1 MDFVD
6 KLTSI
11 KKFESAGLTI
21 DYIYTQSQKA
31 PHQISSTCSTIT
43 MVTMI
48 ILLLTFTTI
57 FRLSAVA
64 AAEETDTYIVLL
76 TSPDNRVLARSQDD
90 LESWYNTFLPTTVEN
105 SDENVNPRMVHA
117 YRNVITGFAAKLT
130 AEEAKEMEGK
140 DGVISAQPQ
149 RVLSLHTT
157 HTPNFLGLHQNVGF
171 WRDSNYGKGIIVGVL
186 DTGITPGHPS
196 FNDTGVGPPPVKWK
210 GKCEVPG
217 CNNKLIGI
225 RNFVTGSSGSP
236 LDEEGHGTHTASTA
250 AGNFVDDA
258 NALGNDNGTVVGM
271 APLAHVAMYKVCDE
285 SGCGESDM
293 LAAMDAAVGE
303 GVDVLSL
310 SIGGPSIPFYRD
322 AIALGAFG
330 AIQQGIFVSCS
341 AGNAGPFNA
350 TISNE
355 APWILTVGASTVDR
369 KVKATVKLGN
379 GDLLDGESL
388 FQPKGFSE
396 TLLPI
401 VYPGSTATKTR
412 HGVARGKIVICIR
425 GGGIARIAKGQTVKD
440 AGGAAMIL
448 TNVQADGASTIA
460 DAHVLPASYVGYKD
474 GLTIINYMNST
485 SSPVATIIFHG
496 TVIGDKSAPQVT
508 SFSSRGPSLE
518 TPGILKPDIIG
529 PGVSILAAWPVSV
542 DNTSTPAPFNVV
554 SGTSMSCP
562 HLSGVVALLKS
573 AHPDWSPAA
582 IKSAI
587 MTTADLINLNGQPI
601 EDERELPADLFAVG
615 AGHINPSKANDPGLV
630 FDIQPD
636 DYIPYLCGLGY
647 SNAQVMV
654 IVQKQV
660 SCSNTTSIPEGQLN
674 YPSLS
679 VTLSV
684 GVTVSFTRTV
694 TNVGDANSSYIVELS
709 AGPGMGVA
717 VSPAQLDFSAVNQ
730 KLSYTVTFDTTGGF
744 DPKIGFGEGAVIWKS
759 AKHSVRSPVSI
770 TYV

>member
-1 MDFVD
+1 MEN
-6 KLTSI
+6 KRS
-11 KKFESAGLTI
+11 
-21 DYIYTQSQKA
+21 
-31 PHQISSTCSTIT
+31 HQFPSW
-43 MVTMI
+43 TMI
-48 ILLLTFTTI
+48 ISLLTFTTI
-57 FRLSAVA
+57 FHLSAVVA
-64 AAEETDTYIVLL
+64 TKETDTYIVLL
-76 TSPDNRVLARSQDD
+76 SSPDNRIFAQSEDI
-90 LESWYNTFLPTTVEN
+90 ESWYNTFLPTTAAN
-105 SDENVNPRMVHA
+105 SDEKPQMVHA
-117 YRNVITGFAAKLT
+117 YSNILTGFAAKLT
-130 AEEAKEMEGK
+130 VEQVKEMEEK

-157 HTPNFLGLHQNVGF
+157 HTPNFLGLHQNLGF
-171 WRDSNYGKGIIVGVL
+171 WRDSNYGKGVIVGVL

-196 FNDTGVGPPPVKWK
+196 FNDTGMNPPPAKWK
-210 GKCEVPG
+210 GKCEVAG
-217 CNNKLIGI
+217 CNNKLIGV
-225 RNFVTGSSGSP
+225 RNFVTGSGSA
-236 LDEEGHGTHTASTA
+236 LDEEGHGTHTSSTA
-250 AGNFVDDA
+250 AGNFVDSA
-258 NALGNDNGTVVGM
+258 NALGNDNGTAVGM

-285 SGCGESDM
+285 SGCAESDM

-341 AGNAGPFNA
+341 AGNSGPFNA
-350 TISNE
+350 TVSNE

-388 FQPKGFSE
+388 FQPKNFPE

-401 VYPGSTATKTR
+401 VYPGINGNQNAAWCAPGSLNSTDVK
-412 HGVARGKIVICIR
+412 GKVVICVR
-425 GGGIARIAKGQTVKD
+425 GGGVARIAKGQTVKD

-448 TNVQADGASTIA
+448 TNVQADGVSTIA

-474 GLTIINYMNST
+474 GLTILNYLNST
-485 SSPVATIIFHG
+485 PSPVATIIFHG

-508 SFSSRGPSLE
+508 SFSSRGPSLA

-542 DNTSTPAPFNVV
+542 DNSSTTAPFNVV

-562 HLSGVVALLKS
+562 HLSGIVALLKS

-587 MTTADLINLNGQPI
+587 MTTADLVNLNSQPI
-601 EDERELPADLFAVG
+601 EDETELPANLFAVG
-615 AGHINPSKANDPGLV
+615 AGHVNPSKANDPGLV
-630 FDIQPD
+630 YDIQPV

-647 SNAQVMV
+647 SNAQVMA

-660 SCSNTTSIPEGQLN
+660 SCSNMSSIPEGQLN
-674 YPSLS
+674 YPSLA
-679 VTLSV
+679 VTLSA
-684 GVTVSFTRTV
+684 GVTVSYTRTV
-694 TNVGDANSSYIVELS
+694 TNVGDANSSYIVEIS
-709 AGPGMGVA
+709 AGQGMGIA

-730 KLSYTVTFDTTGGF
+730 KLSYEVTFDTTGGF
-744 DPKIGFGEGAVIWKS
+744 DPKIGFGEGALVWNS

-770 TYV
+770 KYV